1 MYKIRGLITKF
12 GNPNSHMSIRC
23 SELNIPAAIGCGK
36 RLYDFIKQNSVV
48 EINCYDKKINC
59 IKE

>member
-1 MYKIRGLITKF
+1 
-12 GNPNSHMSIRC
+12 MSIRC
-23 SELNIPAAIGCGK
+23 SELNIPAAIGCGQ